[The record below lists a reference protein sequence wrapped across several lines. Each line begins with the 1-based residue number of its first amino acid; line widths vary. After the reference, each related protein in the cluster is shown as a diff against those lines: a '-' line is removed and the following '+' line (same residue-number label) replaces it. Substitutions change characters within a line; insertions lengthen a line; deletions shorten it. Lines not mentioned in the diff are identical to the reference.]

1 MSGSDQE
8 QDFRRRVRKELGLQ
22 LTENELRL
30 LYSKW
35 CDQNQTGQQ
44 DGAMTSTL
52 GKIDEA
58 GMTRQLVE
66 GMSKSRAARFE
77 LQSFDKGESGLSF
90 EEVIRKIAQ
99 AFSLRA
105 VRISGDNLQY
115 KAYLLLTENRMTN
128 LSQSQLEQACQYR
141 LNLSLTVDNL
151 EKIFQRLDP
160 KKTGLIKSKMLI
172 DLVLEAARLAEASN
186 HVFEIKDHH

>member
-44 DGAMTSTL
+44 DGAMTSTV

-58 GMTRQLVE
+58 GMTR
-66 GMSKSRAARFE
+66 E
-77 LQSFDKGESGLSF
+77 L
-90 EEVIRKIAQ
+90 
-99 AFSLRA
+99 
-105 VRISGDNLQY
+105 
-115 KAYLLLTENRMTN
+115 
-128 LSQSQLEQACQYR
+128 
-141 LNLSLTVDNL
+141 
-151 EKIFQRLDP
+151 
-160 KKTGLIKSKMLI
+160 LI
-172 DLVLEAARLAEASN
+172 
-186 HVFEIKDHH
+186 